1 MAWIDEDQMSQNQT
15 SWVVIVGLVL
25 VAAAGC
31 EASTGTKKAD
41 AKFTRDIDTQ
51 VDAVMKDFK
60 NE

>member
-1 MAWIDEDQMSQNQT
+1 MSRNQT

-25 VAAAGC
+25 VAVAGC
-31 EASTGTKKAD
+31 EDSTGTKKAD
-41 AKFTRDIDTQ
+41 AKFARDIDTQ

>member
-1 MAWIDEDQMSQNQT
+1 MSRNQT

-25 VAAAGC
+25 VAVAGC
-31 EASTGTKKAD
+31 EGSTGTKKAD
-41 AKFTRDIDTQ
+41 AQFTRDIDTQ

>member
-1 MAWIDEDQMSQNQT
+1 MSQNQT

-25 VAAAGC
+25 GAVAGC
-31 EASTGTKKAD
+31 EGSTGTKKAD
-41 AKFTRDIDTQ
+41 VKFTRDIDTQ